1 MSAVPLVDL
10 TPWYAGCPAGRR
22 QVATD
27 VDRALCEAG
36 FVLVTGH
43 RVDAGPAERLRREA
57 RRLFALPPADK
68 ARIACFPGGRG
79 WVPPGVPAAAGP
91 DGRDAPPDLR
101 ESFTFGAQEP
111 PPRVAGTAEEEWY
124 CPNSWP
130 AEVPGLRP
138 AATAFTAGCAVLA
151 GDLLRICALALD
163 LAEDFFVARCT
174 GDTWTVDLDRFP
186 AWQEVGTVQPGQLR
200 ASPHTDVGTLTLL
213 DRGPGS
219 DGLQVRALDGG
230 WVDAPSVPGALT
242 VNAGDL
248 LARWTGD
255 RWRST
260 PHRVLGPPGE
270 IPTEELLSLAFCA
283 EADPWTVVERLPSAA
298 AGPTRYEPVTAG
310 RFRRSRTDAL
320 TVG

>member
-1 MSAVPLVDL
+1 
-10 TPWYAGCPAGRR
+10 
-22 QVATD
+22 
-27 VDRALCEAG
+27 
-36 FVLVTGH
+36 
-43 RVDAGPAERLRREA
+43 VDAGPADGLRREV

-68 ARIACFPGGRG
+68 AGLACFPGGRG

-91 DGRDAPPDLR
+91 DGGCTPPDLR
-101 ESFTFGAQEP
+101 ESFCFGAEEP
-111 PPRVAGTAEEEWY
+111 PPPVAGTAEEEWY
-124 CPNSWP
+124 GPNSWP
-130 AEVPGLRP
+130 AELPGLRP
-138 AATAFTAGCAVLA
+138 AATAFAAACAVLA
-151 GDLLRICALALD
+151 EDLLRICALALD
-163 LAEDFFVARCT
+163 LAEDFLVVRST

-186 AWQEVGTVQPGQLR
+186 ARQEVGTVLPGQLR
-200 ASPHTDVGTLTLL
+200 VSPHTDVGTLTLR
-213 DRGPGS
+213 DRGPGP

-260 PHRVLGPPGE
+260 SHRVLAPPVE
-270 IPTEELLSLAFCA
+270 TPTEEVLSMAFRA
-283 EADPWTVVERLPSAA
+283 EADPWTVVEQLPSAA

>member
-1 MSAVPLVDL
+1 MTAVPLVDL
-10 TPWYAGCPAGRR
+10 TPWYSGGPAGRR

-36 FVLVTGH
+36 FLLVTGH
-43 RVDAGPAERLRREA
+43 PVDAGPADRVREEA
-57 RRLFALPPADK
+57 RRLFALPPARK
-68 ARIACFPGGRG
+68 ARLACFRGGRG
-79 WVPPGVPAAAGP
+79 WVPPDVPAAGSP
-91 DGRDAPPDLR
+91 GVPPDLR
-101 ESFTFGAQEP
+101 ESFCAGADEP
-111 PPRVAGTAEEEWY
+111 PAPVVGTAEEEWY
-124 CPNSWP
+124 GPNSWP

-138 AATAFTAGCAVLA
+138 AATAFSAGCAGLA
-151 GDLLRICALALD
+151 EDLLRICALALD

-186 AWQEVGTVQPGQLR
+186 ARQEVGTVLPGQLEVS
-200 ASPHTDVGTLTLL
+200 AHTDVGVLTLS
-213 DRGPGS
+213 DRGPGV
-219 DGLQVRALDGG
+219 DGLQLRALDGG
-230 WVDAPSVPGALT
+230 WVDAPSVAGALT

-260 PHRVLGPPGE
+260 SHRVLAPPVE
-270 IPTEELLSLAFCA
+270 TPTEERLSLAFCA
-283 EADPWTVVERLPSAA
+283 EADPWSVVERLPSAA